1 MLIDPFQR
9 KISYIR
15 VSVTD
20 RCDFRC
26 VYCMSEDMEFLPKKD
41 VLSLEELD
49 RLCNAFIDLGVKKLR
64 ITGGEPLVRKN
75 IMQLFNTLGKK
86 LRYGLEEL
94 TLTTNGSQLTRYAK
108 NLFDSGVRRIN
119 VSLDSLDKNK
129 FKKITRIG
137 DFDKVIRGIMTA
149 KKAGLKIKINTVAL
163 KGINDNEILDL
174 VNWCGKNKFK
184 KITRIGELDKVINGI
199 MAAKKAGL
207 KIKIN
212 TVALKGIN
220 DNEILNLVNWCGEN
234 KFSLTFIEVMPM
246 GEIGEKR
253 SDQYM
258 PLTEVKS
265 LIQTKYSLT
274 EDSLRTGG
282 PARYV
287 HCHETDQKIGFITP
301 HTHNFCELCNRVR
314 ITCTGEMYMCL
325 GQQDKADLKTPLRK
339 SENDQTLKNVIYE
352 AISRKPKGH
361 DFVIDRKE
369 NEQFVPRHMNVT
381 GG

>member
-1 MLIDPFQR
+1 MLIDPFKR
-9 KISYIR
+9 KISYVR

-26 VYCMSEDMEFLPKKD
+26 TYCMSEDMDFLPKKD

-49 RLCNAFIDLGVKKLR
+49 RLCNTFIDLGVKKLR

-75 IMQLFNTLGKK
+75 IMQLFSNLGKK
-86 LRYGLEEL
+86 LGQGLEEL
-94 TLTTNGSQLTRYAK
+94 TLTTNGSQLDRYAK
-108 NLFDSGVRRIN
+108 DLFDNGVRRIN
-119 VSLDSLDKNK
+119 ISLDSLEKNK

-137 DFDKVIRGIMTA
+137 DLDKVINGIMVA

-163 KGINDNEILDL
+163 KE
-174 VNWCGKNKFK
+174 
-184 KITRIGELDKVINGI
+184 
-199 MAAKKAGL
+199 
-207 KIKIN
+207 
-212 TVALKGIN
+212 IN

-314 ITCTGEMYMCL
+314 ITCTGVMYMCL

-339 SENDQTLKNVIYE
+339 SENNQLLKNAIYE

-361 DFVIDRKE
+361 DFVIERKQDE
-369 NEQFVPRHMNVT
+369 KFVPRHMNVT

>member
-1 MLIDPFQR
+1 MLIDPFKR
-9 KISYIR
+9 KISYVR

-26 VYCMSEDMEFLPKKD
+26 TYCMSEDMEFLPKKD

-49 RLCNAFIDLGVKKLR
+49 RLCNTFIDLGVKKLR

-75 IMQLFNTLGKK
+75 IMQLFNNLGKK
-86 LRYGLEEL
+86 LGHGLEEL
-94 TLTTNGSQLTRYAK
+94 TLTTNGSQLDRYAK
-108 NLFDSGVRRIN
+108 DLFDTGVRRIN
-119 VSLDSLDKNK
+119 VSLDSLEKNK

-137 DFDKVIRGIMTA
+137 DLDKVIKGIMTA

-163 KGINDNEILDL
+163 K
-174 VNWCGKNKFK
+174 K
-184 KITRIGELDKVINGI
+184 
-199 MAAKKAGL
+199 
-207 KIKIN
+207 
-212 TVALKGIN
+212 IN

-246 GEIGEKR
+246 GAIGEKR
-253 SDQYM
+253 ADQYM

-265 LIQTKYSLT
+265 LIQTKYSIT

-301 HTHNFCELCNRVR
+301 HTHNFCEMCNRVR

-339 SENDQTLKNVIYE
+339 SENNQLLKNVIYE

-361 DFVIDRKE
+361 DFVIERKQDE
-369 NEQFVPRHMNVT
+369 KFVPRHMNVT

>member
-1 MLIDPFQR
+1 MLIDPFKR
-9 KISYIR
+9 KISYVR

-26 VYCMSEDMEFLPKKD
+26 TYCMSENMEFLPKRD

-49 RLCNAFIDLGVKKLR
+49 RLCSTFIDLGVKKLR

-75 IMQLFNTLGKK
+75 IMQLFSNLGKK
-86 LRYGLEEL
+86 LGQGLEEL
-94 TLTTNGSQLTRYAK
+94 TLTTNGSQLDRYAK
-108 NLFDSGVRRIN
+108 DLFENGVRRIN
-119 VSLDSLDKNK
+119 VSLDSLEKNK

-137 DFDKVIRGIMTA
+137 DLDKVINGIMVA
-149 KKAGLKIKINTVAL
+149 KKAGLKIKINA
-163 KGINDNEILDL
+163 
-174 VNWCGKNKFK
+174 
-184 KITRIGELDKVINGI
+184 
-199 MAAKKAGL
+199 
-207 KIKIN
+207 
-212 TVALKGIN
+212 VALKGIN

-253 SDQYM
+253 ADQYM

-339 SENDQTLKNVIYE
+339 SENDQLLKDVIYE

-361 DFVIDRKE
+361 DFVIERKE

>member
-9 KISYIR
+9 KISYVR

-26 VYCMSEDMEFLPKKD
+26 TYCMSEDMEFLPKKD

-49 RLCNAFIDLGVKKLR
+49 RLCNTFIDLGVKKLR

-75 IMQLFNTLGKK
+75 IMQLFSNLGKK
-86 LRYGLEEL
+86 LGQGLEEL
-94 TLTTNGSQLTRYAK
+94 TLTTNGSQLDRYAK
-108 NLFDSGVRRIN
+108 DLFDNGVRRIN
-119 VSLDSLDKNK
+119 VSLDSLEKNK

-137 DFDKVIRGIMTA
+137 DLDKVINGIMVA
-149 KKAGLKIKINTVAL
+149 KKAGLKIKINA
-163 KGINDNEILDL
+163 
-174 VNWCGKNKFK
+174 
-184 KITRIGELDKVINGI
+184 
-199 MAAKKAGL
+199 
-207 KIKIN
+207 
-212 TVALKGIN
+212 VALKGIN

-253 SDQYM
+253 ADQYM

-339 SENDQTLKNVIYE
+339 SENDQLLKDVIYE

-361 DFVIDRKE
+361 DFVIERKE

>member
-1 MLIDPFQR
+1 MLVDSFER
-9 KISYIR
+9 KISYLR

-26 VYCMSEDMEFLPKKD
+26 TYCMSEDMEFLPKKN

-49 RLCNAFIDLGVKKLR
+49 RLCNVFIDLGVKKLR

-75 IMQLFNTLGKK
+75 IMQLFNSLGSKLGK
-86 LRYGLEEL
+86 GLDEL
-94 TLTTNGSQLTRYAK
+94 TLTTNGSQLDRYAED
-108 NLFDSGVRRIN
+108 LFKSGVRRIN
-119 VSLDSLDKNK
+119 ISLDSLNENK

-137 DFDKVIRGIMTA
+137 DLNKVIKGIFSA
-149 KKAGLKIKINTVAL
+149 KKAGLKIKINTVAI
-163 KGINDNEILDL
+163 KGINDNEILS
-174 VNWCGKNKFK
+174 
-184 KITRIGELDKVINGI
+184 
-199 MAAKKAGL
+199 
-207 KIKIN
+207 
-212 TVALKGIN
+212 
-220 DNEILNLVNWCGEN
+220 LVNWCGEN

-253 SDQYM
+253 VNQYM

-265 LIQTKYSLT
+265 LIQTKYSIT
-274 EDSLRTGG
+274 KDPLRTAG
-282 PARYV
+282 PATYM

-301 HTHNFCELCNRVR
+301 NTHNFCELCNRVR

-325 GQQDKADLKTPLRK
+325 GQQDKADLKKPLRK
-339 SENDQTLKNVIYE
+339 SENNQILKDTIYE

-361 DFVIDRKE
+361 DFIINRKQKE
-369 NEQFVPRHMNVT
+369 KFVPRHMNVT

>member
-1 MLIDPFQR
+1 MLIDPFKR
-9 KISYIR
+9 KISYVR

-26 VYCMSEDMEFLPKKD
+26 TYCMSEDMEFLPKKD

-49 RLCNAFIDLGVKKLR
+49 RLCNTFIDLGVKKLR

-75 IMQLFNTLGKK
+75 IMQLFSNLGKK
-86 LRYGLEEL
+86 LGQGLEEL
-94 TLTTNGSQLTRYAK
+94 TLTTNGSQLDRYAK
-108 NLFDSGVRRIN
+108 DLFDNGVRRIN
-119 VSLDSLDKNK
+119 VSLDSLEKNK
-129 FKKITRIG
+129 FKKITRNG
-137 DFDKVIRGIMTA
+137 Y
-149 KKAGLKIKINTVAL
+149 LY
-163 KGINDNEILDL
+163 
-174 VNWCGKNKFK
+174 
-184 KITRIGELDKVINGI
+184 KVINGI
-199 MAAKKAGL
+199 MVAKKVGL

-325 GQQDKADLKTPLRK
+325 GQQDKADLKTPLRI
-339 SENDQTLKNVIYE
+339 SENDQLLKDVIYE

-361 DFVIDRKE
+361 DFVIERKE

>member
-9 KISYIR
+9 KISYVR

-26 VYCMSEDMEFLPKKD
+26 TYCMSEDMEFLPKKD

-49 RLCNAFIDLGVKKLR
+49 RLCNTFIDLGVKKLR

-75 IMQLFNTLGKK
+75 IMQLFSNLGKK
-86 LRYGLEEL
+86 LGHGLEEL
-94 TLTTNGSQLTRYAK
+94 TLTTNGSQLDRYAK
-108 NLFDSGVRRIN
+108 DLFDNGVRRIN
-119 VSLDSLDKNK
+119 VSLDSLEKNK
-129 FKKITRIG
+129 FRKITRIG
-137 DFDKVIRGIMTA
+137 D
-149 KKAGLKIKINTVAL
+149 
-163 KGINDNEILDL
+163 
-174 VNWCGKNKFK
+174 
-184 KITRIGELDKVINGI
+184 LDKVINGI

-212 TVALKGIN
+212 TVALKEIN

-339 SENDQTLKNVIYE
+339 SENNQLLKNAIYE

-361 DFVIDRKE
+361 DFVIERKQDE
-369 NEQFVPRHMNVT
+369 KFVPRHMNVT

>member
-1 MLIDPFQR
+1 MLIDPFKR
-9 KISYIR
+9 KISYVR

-26 VYCMSEDMEFLPKKD
+26 TYCMSEDMDFLPKKD

-49 RLCNAFIDLGVKKLR
+49 RLCNTFIDLGVKKLR

-75 IMQLFNTLGKK
+75 IMQLFSNLGKK
-86 LRYGLEEL
+86 LGQGLEEL
-94 TLTTNGSQLTRYAK
+94 TLTTNGSQLDRYAK
-108 NLFDSGVRRIN
+108 DLFDNGVRRIN
-119 VSLDSLDKNK
+119 ISLDSLEKNK

-137 DFDKVIRGIMTA
+137 DLDKVINGIMVA

-163 KGINDNEILDL
+163 KE
-174 VNWCGKNKFK
+174 
-184 KITRIGELDKVINGI
+184 
-199 MAAKKAGL
+199 
-207 KIKIN
+207 
-212 TVALKGIN
+212 IN

-314 ITCTGEMYMCL
+314 ITCTGVMYMCL

-339 SENDQTLKNVIYE
+339 SENNQLLKNAIYE
-352 AISRKPKGH
+352 AISRKPKGMILLLNANKTKNLFL
-361 DFVIDRKE
+361 DI
-369 NEQFVPRHMNVT
+369 
-381 GG
+381 

>member
-1 MLIDPFQR
+1 MLIDPFKR
-9 KISYIR
+9 KISYVR

-26 VYCMSEDMEFLPKKD
+26 TYCMSENMEFLPKKD

-49 RLCNAFIDLGVKKLR
+49 RLCNTFIDLGVKKLR

-75 IMQLFNTLGKK
+75 IMQLFSNLGKK
-86 LRYGLEEL
+86 LGQGLEEL
-94 TLTTNGSQLTRYAK
+94 TLTTNGSQLDRYAK
-108 NLFDSGVRRIN
+108 DLFHNGVRRIN
-119 VSLDSLDKNK
+119 VSLDSLEKNK

-137 DFDKVIRGIMTA
+137 DLDKVINGIMVA
-149 KKAGLKIKINTVAL
+149 KKAGLKIKINA
-163 KGINDNEILDL
+163 
-174 VNWCGKNKFK
+174 
-184 KITRIGELDKVINGI
+184 
-199 MAAKKAGL
+199 
-207 KIKIN
+207 
-212 TVALKGIN
+212 VALKGIN

-339 SENDQTLKNVIYE
+339 SENDQLLKDVIYE

-361 DFVIDRKE
+361 DFVIERKE

>member
-1 MLIDPFQR
+1 MLIDPFKR
-9 KISYIR
+9 KISYVR

-26 VYCMSEDMEFLPKKD
+26 TYCMSEDMDFLPKKD

-49 RLCNAFIDLGVKKLR
+49 RLCNTFIDLGVKKLR

-75 IMQLFNTLGKK
+75 IMQLFSNLGKK
-86 LRYGLEEL
+86 LGQGLEEL
-94 TLTTNGSQLTRYAK
+94 TLTTNGSQLDRYAK
-108 NLFDSGVRRIN
+108 DLFENGVRRIN
-119 VSLDSLDKNK
+119 VSLDSLEKNK

-137 DFDKVIRGIMTA
+137 D
-149 KKAGLKIKINTVAL
+149 
-163 KGINDNEILDL
+163 
-174 VNWCGKNKFK
+174 
-184 KITRIGELDKVINGI
+184 LDKVINGI
-199 MAAKKAGL
+199 MVAKKAGL

-253 SDQYM
+253 ADQYM

-339 SENDQTLKNVIYE
+339 SENDQLLKDTIYE

-361 DFVIDRKE
+361 DFVIERKE

>member
-1 MLIDPFQR
+1 MLIDPFKR
-9 KISYIR
+9 KISYVR

-26 VYCMSEDMEFLPKKD
+26 TYCMSEDMEFLPKKD

-49 RLCNAFIDLGVKKLR
+49 RLCNTFIDLGVKKLR

-75 IMQLFNTLGKK
+75 IMQLFSNLGKK
-86 LRYGLEEL
+86 LGQGLEEL
-94 TLTTNGSQLTRYAK
+94 TLTTNGSQLDRYAK
-108 NLFDSGVRRIN
+108 DLFENGVRRIN
-119 VSLDSLDKNK
+119 VSLDSLEKNK

-137 DFDKVIRGIMTA
+137 DLDKVINGIMVA
-149 KKAGLKIKINTVAL
+149 KKAGLKIKINA
-163 KGINDNEILDL
+163 
-174 VNWCGKNKFK
+174 
-184 KITRIGELDKVINGI
+184 
-199 MAAKKAGL
+199 
-207 KIKIN
+207 
-212 TVALKGIN
+212 VALKGIN

-253 SDQYM
+253 ADQYM

-339 SENDQTLKNVIYE
+339 SENDQLLKDVIYE

-361 DFVIDRKE
+361 DFVIERKE
-369 NEQFVPRHMNVT
+369 NENFVPRHMNVT

>member
-1 MLIDPFQR
+1 MLIDPFKR
-9 KISYIR
+9 KISYVR

-26 VYCMSEDMEFLPKKD
+26 TYCMSEDMEFLPKKD

-49 RLCNAFIDLGVKKLR
+49 RLCHTFIDLGVKKLR

-75 IMQLFNTLGKK
+75 IMQLFSNLGKK
-86 LRYGLEEL
+86 LGQGLEEL
-94 TLTTNGSQLTRYAK
+94 TLTTNGSQLDRYAK
-108 NLFDSGVRRIN
+108 DLFENGVRRIN
-119 VSLDSLDKNK
+119 VSLDSLEKNK

-137 DFDKVIRGIMTA
+137 DLDKVINGIMVA
-149 KKAGLKIKINTVAL
+149 KKAGLKIKINA
-163 KGINDNEILDL
+163 
-174 VNWCGKNKFK
+174 
-184 KITRIGELDKVINGI
+184 
-199 MAAKKAGL
+199 
-207 KIKIN
+207 
-212 TVALKGIN
+212 VALKGIN

-253 SDQYM
+253 ADQYM

-325 GQQDKADLKTPLRK
+325 GQQDKADLKIPLRK
-339 SENDQTLKNVIYE
+339 SENDQLLKDVIYE

-361 DFVIDRKE
+361 DFVIERKE
-369 NEQFVPRHMNVT
+369 NEQFVPRHMNIT

>member
-9 KISYIR
+9 KISYVR

-26 VYCMSEDMEFLPKKD
+26 TYCMSEDMEFLPKKD

-49 RLCNAFIDLGVKKLR
+49 RLCNTFIDLGVKKLR

-75 IMQLFNTLGKK
+75 IMKLFSNLGKK
-86 LRYGLEEL
+86 IGHGLEEL
-94 TLTTNGSQLTRYAK
+94 TLTTNGSQLDRYAK
-108 NLFDSGVRRIN
+108 DLLNNGVRRVNI
-119 VSLDSLDKNK
+119 SLDSLDKNK

-137 DFDKVIRGIMTA
+137 DFDKVINGIMAA
-149 KKAGLKIKINTVAL
+149 KKTGLKIKINTVAL
-163 KGINDNEILDL
+163 KGVNDNEIL
-174 VNWCGKNKFK
+174 K
-184 KITRIGELDKVINGI
+184 
-199 MAAKKAGL
+199 
-207 KIKIN
+207 
-212 TVALKGIN
+212 
-220 DNEILNLVNWCGEN
+220 LVNWCGEN

-253 SDQYM
+253 ADQYM

-325 GQQDKADLKTPLRK
+325 GQQDKADLKTPLRR
-339 SENDQTLKNVIYE
+339 SENDQVLKDVIYE

-361 DFVIDRKE
+361 DFVIERKE